1 MLSRNEIDN
10 FQKWFYI
17 VSVLECVVHSR
28 VHVVVVEGHEE
39 GVDDDAQRDEQVDEG
54 SKMMKDKYC
63 KKMPGWQFS
72 DCMVKLNASDRV
84 SNLMPN

>member
-10 FQKWFYI
+10 FHKWFYI

-39 GVDDDAQRDEQVDEG
+39 GVDDDAQRDEQVNERVEDDERQILQ
-54 SKMMKDKYC
+54 
-63 KKMPGWQFS
+63 KKCQVDSFQIAW
-72 DCMVKLNASDRV
+72 
-84 SNLMPN
+84 

>member
-54 SKMMKDKYC
+54 IEDDERQVLKSHRTQIRHDKI
-63 KKMPGWQFS
+63 
-72 DCMVKLNASDRV
+72 
-84 SNLMPN
+84 

>member
-39 GVDDDAQRDEQVDEG
+39 GVDDDAQRDEQVNERVEDDERQILQ
-54 SKMMKDKYC
+54 K
-63 KKMPGWQFS
+63 
-72 DCMVKLNASDRV
+72 NAWLSVFR
-84 SNLMPN
+84 LHGKAEY

>member
-1 MLSRNEIDN
+1 MVSRNEIDN

-39 GVDDDAQRDEQVDEG
+39 GVDDNAQRDEQVNERVEDDERQILQ
-54 SKMMKDKYC
+54 
-63 KKMPGWQFS
+63 KKCQVDSFQIAW
-72 DCMVKLNASDRV
+72 
-84 SNLMPN
+84 